1 MKTVINKII
10 IFPGERE
17 SDDNNE
23 NYHNQCQT
31 RHNTFPAATM
41 IITIMTVMTRSTR
54 LIRSMTRL
62 TVKTRLKDRRDLFWS

>member
-41 IITIMTVMTRSTR
+41 IITIQSIIKIPKMNRQ
-54 LIRSMTRL
+54 
-62 TVKTRLKDRRDLFWS
+62 